1 MLFILY
7 FHRIIHTPL
16 GLFPLAPRPPRLAA
30 ATASASTPTSRTHR
44 WLLLL
49 APPTAAYRTQL
60 CGVALQVV
68 LLVGDG
74 GVRGLL
80 GGGWRAEG
88 ARGGEFGVG
97 RIVRC

>member
-16 GLFPLAPRPPRLAA
+16 GLFPLAPRPPRLAT
-30 ATASASTPTSRTHR
+30 ATTSRTQR